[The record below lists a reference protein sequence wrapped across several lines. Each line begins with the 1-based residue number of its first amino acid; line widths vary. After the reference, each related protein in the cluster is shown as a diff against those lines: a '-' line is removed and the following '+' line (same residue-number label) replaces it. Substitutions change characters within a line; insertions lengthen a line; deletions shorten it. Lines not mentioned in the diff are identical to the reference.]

1 MEINYLDLS
10 NDDFDPELYVKILVA
25 VAKADKNNGPREFDY
40 VANQANRLGIDF
52 ARVWDTTDKTF
63 LISGKD
69 VSRLTAMVIIKD
81 CILLASLD
89 GNFSLSERDKVYAY
103 ATKLDIT
110 RSDVDYIVEWL
121 DDYDT
126 LEKKWNRLITGD
138 IR

>member
-1 MEINYLDLS
+1 MEINFLDLD
-10 NDDFDPELYVKILVA
+10 NEDFDPELYIKILVA
-25 VAKADKNNGPREFDY
+25 VAKADKNNGQREFEY

-52 ARVWDTTDKTF
+52 TRVWDTTDKTF

-69 VSRLTAMVIIKD
+69 VSRLTAVVIIKD

-89 GNFSLSERDKVYAY
+89 RNFSLAERDKVYAY

-110 RSDVDYIVEWL
+110 RSDVDHIVEWL

-138 IR
+138 IS

>member
-1 MEINYLDLS
+1 MEINYLDLD

-25 VAKADKNNGPREFDY
+25 VAKADKNNGQREFDY
-40 VANQANRLGIDF
+40 VANQAKRLGIDF
-52 ARVWDTTDKTF
+52 AEVWESTDKTF

-69 VSRLTAMVIIKD
+69 VSRLTAVVIIKD

-89 GNFSLSERDKVYAY
+89 GNFSLAERDKVYAY

-121 DDYDT
+121 GDYDT
-126 LEKKWNRLITGD
+126 LEKKWNRLVTGD
-138 IR
+138 TH